1 MKRMIRIFSVLATI
15 AFVMSVAIVG
25 GVLQPGADFDPA
37 LIVMDDAAF
46 THESWGSAH
55 PVAAMLAIFVV
66 LMVALLLLPVVV
78 LVPLLVLVLALPLAF
93 AALTVAGVAALL
105 LSPLLLV
112 GWVIWRLVRSPRP
125 PAHAATMAR

>member
-78 LVPLLVLVLALPLAF
+78 LVPLLVLALPLAF